1 VEPPDTGSSDSG
13 DGSMAYLDSALV
25 ARSVAACWESSGDG
39 MNSLCTAIGR
49 DILECLSG
57 SITTLQTPL
66 LQSFTSPLVG
76 LASVSCDILL
86 ATASRYSP
94 SAAEWQLIGHGGF
107 PPRRSS
113 HCPTCPHSPC
123 PESSGISS
131 RKGCL
136 GLTAPEHG
144 RFHLVIFSQPTLML
158 PSLDR
163 TLSFPSSN
171 VSETWADLS
180 DFQLVIYLVWVA

>member
-1 VEPPDTGSSDSG
+1 MLGVVWGRHEQSMHRDWARHPRVSVWLHHDSTNSS
-13 DGSMAYLDSALV
+13 AP
-25 ARSVAACWESSGDG
+25 E
-39 MNSLCTAIGR
+39 
-49 DILECLSG
+49 
-57 SITTLQTPL
+57 
-66 LQSFTSPLVG
+66 FH
-76 LASVSCDILL
+76 LA
-86 ATASRYSP
+86 
-94 SAAEWQLIGHGGF
+94 
-107 PPRRSS
+107 PRRSRLGEIRHIARHGLS
-113 HCPTCPHSPC
+113 VQPERSGVAADRAWRFPAPPFLPLPSCPHSPC

-158 PSLDR
+158 SSLDR

-180 DFQLVIYLVWVA
+180 DCQLVIYLVWVA